1 MKLQSEYKNFTPA
14 LMFYIEDKFPTLGAN
29 DSKSICYFI
38 SLMSSKKGFDYYEL
52 LRDNKLGVVYFRI
65 YTMNGLKLI
74 VETNSDMYF
83 DDMDINE
90 WQNIIYETTMTHFMK
105 EEYTALK
112 NGYVKTS
119 GNGCMLLFALLI
131 LVNIF
136 FIYNFI

>member
-1 MKLQSEYKNFTPA
+1 
-14 LMFYIEDKFPTLGAN
+14 
-29 DSKSICYFI
+29 
-38 SLMSSKKGFDYYEL
+38 
-52 LRDNKLGVVYFRI
+52 
-65 YTMNGLKLI
+65 MNGLKLI
-74 VETNSDMYF
+74 VETNSGMYF